1 MRHVRVRVG
10 VCCVV
15 VQMVCG
21 RVVRECVCIRVVVTR
36 AGACCVV
43 VQVECGRVVKEC
55 VCIQFANGV
64 V

>member
-1 MRHVRVRVG
+1 M
-10 VCCVV
+10 CCVV